1 MRNYE
6 TMFIINP
13 NLDEEATKAVIEKFS
28 NLLKEQGVEIESIDE
43 WGIRRLAYEIN
54 KLKEGYYVV
63 INFKLSRKLLPSW
76 NVYLELA
83 AKFSGISWSARR
95 IKRVRGAPLLNRVVL
110 IGRLTRDPE
119 LRYTEWYAV
128 AAFTLAVTAV
138 YKPAGRKGHRLYSL
152 LAQTCGNMCR

>member
-28 NLLKEQGVEIESIDE
+28 NLLKEQGAEIESIDE

-63 INFKLSRKLLPSW
+63 INFKAQPEA
-76 NVYLELA
+76 VTELERV
-83 AKFSGISWSARR
+83 FGISGEILRH
-95 IKRVRGAPLLNRVVL
+95 IVVSKA
-110 IGRLTRDPE
+110 DK
-119 LRYTEWYAV
+119 A
-128 AAFTLAVTAV
+128 
-138 YKPAGRKGHRLYSL
+138 S
-152 LAQTCGNMCR
+152 